1 MRRLPEELYA
11 HFEGPGEPVLPPSTG
26 VCFRILGSGLE
37 GALIFV
43 GLFPS
48 SIPQGRPVTDK
59 LLTSPGTHHLAPV
72 PDGCYRLMAAGLPRS
87 KDPLGYLP
95 PGVGLRVGRASGPVA
110 VRARRCEQCVA
121 VALFASL
128 LVSAR

>member
-26 VCFRILGSGLE
+26 VRFRILGSGLE

-72 PDGCYRLMAAGLPRS
+72 PDGCYKLMAAALPRS
-87 KDPLGYLP
+87 KEPAARRRP
-95 PGVGLRVGRASGPVA
+95 PGRPRFGSRRRAGA
-110 VRARRCEQCVA
+110 ATH
-121 VALFASL
+121 
-128 LVSAR
+128 